1 MIKSITIHGLR
12 GFGKECTINFAIPK
26 GEQTQGSGLTIL
38 VGSNNTGKTTIL
50 EAIRSFNSIKNNPP
64 SFSERKR
71 NMKCENGKVHLK
83 LQTDNGEI
91 YTIDTIANGGSETV
105 MRKDGAKEDASWEGP
120 KTFVLQSRR
129 FVEYEF
135 NQSYMERNDYV
146 RNQQMNIHNRSASIY
161 EFNARLFKM
170 QKNKEQFDELLQQV
184 LGYDLEWTI
193 EQNDNGMYYLKL
205 IVNGCT
211 HSSEGLGDGIWSV
224 FTICDALYDSEPQCT
239 ICIDEPELS
248 LHPAYQKRIMKLFNR
263 YSEDRQ
269 IIINTHSPYF
279 IDILSI
285 VNGAVLYRT
294 VKNSGG
300 DIDVFSLSEDSRK
313 NLEGFLKNIN
323 QPHTLGIEAKE
334 IFFLEDKIIVTEGQ
348 EDVIMY
354 SKAAES
360 IKSPLDGTFF
370 GWGSGGASNIT
381 KIATILKDLG
391 YQKVV
396 AIFDGDKPEDEN
408 KFKQDFPM
416 YDSQIISAL
425 DIRDKPKVNKD
436 AKEGMM
442 TQGGCLKEEYKEE
455 MITLFKN
462 INSYFNND

>member
-1 MIKSITIHGLR
+1 MIKSVTIHGLR
-12 GFGKECTINFAIPK
+12 GFGKERTINFAIPN
-26 GEQTQGSGLTIL
+26 GIQGSGLTIL
-38 VGSNNTGKTTIL
+38 VGSNNTGKTTIS
-50 EAIRSFNSIKNNPP
+50 EAIRSFNSTKDNPP

-71 NMKCENGKVHLK
+71 NIKCENGKVHLK
-83 LQTDNGEI
+83 LQTDTDEI
-91 YTIDTIANGGSETV
+91 YTIDTIANGGSTTV
-105 MRKDGAKEDASWEGP
+105 MRKDGAQDDTWWEGP

-146 RNQQMNIHNRSASIY
+146 RNQQMNIHNRSSSIY

-170 QKNKEQFDELLQQV
+170 QKNKEQFDKLLQQV

-224 FTICDALYDSEPQCT
+224 FTICDALYDSEPKCT
-239 ICIDEPELS
+239 ICIDEPE
-248 LHPAYQKRIMKLFNR
+248 Y
-263 YSEDRQ
+263 RQ

-279 IDILSI
+279 IDISSI
-285 VNGAVLYRT
+285 VNGAILYRT
-294 VKNSGG
+294 VKNNSG
-300 DIDVFSLSEDSRK
+300 DIEVFSLSEKSRN
-313 NLEGFLKNIN
+313 NLGGFLRNFN
-323 QPHTLGIEAKE
+323 QPHTLGTEAKE
-334 IFFLEDKIIVTEGQ
+334 IFFLEDKIIITEGQ

-360 IKSPLDGTFF
+360 IQLALDGTFF

-396 AIFDGDKPEDEN
+396 AIFDGDKPEDKI
-408 KFKQDFPM
+408 KFKKDFPM

-425 DIRDKPKVNKD
+425 DIRDKPKVNKE

-455 MITLFKN
+455 MVELFQN
-462 INSYFNND
+462 INCYFNND

>member
-1 MIKSITIHGLR
+1 M
-12 GFGKECTINFAIPK
+12 
-26 GEQTQGSGLTIL
+26 L
-38 VGSNNTGKTTIL
+38 V
-50 EAIRSFNSIKNNPP
+50 
-64 SFSERKR
+64 
-71 NMKCENGKVHLK
+71 
-83 LQTDNGEI
+83 
-91 YTIDTIANGGSETV
+91 
-105 MRKDGAKEDASWEGP
+105 
-120 KTFVLQSRR
+120 SRR
-129 FVEYEF
+129 SRWKY
-135 NQSYMERNDYV
+135 SNDYV
-146 RNQQMNIHNRSASIY
+146 RNQQMNIHNRSSSIY

-170 QKNKEQFDELLQQV
+170 QKNKEQFDKLLQQV

-224 FTICDALYDSEPQCT
+224 FTICDALYDSEPKCT

-248 LHPAYQKRIMKLFNR
+248 LHPAYQKKMMALFNH

-279 IDILSI
+279 IDISSI
-285 VNGAVLYRT
+285 VNGAILYRT
-294 VKNSGG
+294 VKNNSG
-300 DIDVFSLSEDSRK
+300 DIEVFSLSEKSRN
-313 NLEGFLKNIN
+313 NLGGFLRNFN
-323 QPHTLGIEAKE
+323 QPHTLGTEAKE
-334 IFFLEDKIIVTEGQ
+334 IFFLEDKIIITEGQ

-360 IKSPLDGTFF
+360 IQLALDGTFF

-396 AIFDGDKPEDEN
+396 AIFDGDKPEDKI
-408 KFKQDFPM
+408 KFKKDFPM

-425 DIRDKPKVNKD
+425 DIRDKPKVNKE

-455 MITLFKN
+455 MVELFQN
-462 INSYFNND
+462 INCYFNND